1 MFGQIVVFS
10 VIAVILVL
18 FIDGRIRYDF
28 VSLGGLIV
36 LSLTGVIQPEDSF
49 SGFSHPAIITVAAV
63 LVISSGL
70 VKTGVIDQIVSALS
84 KNSKSSV
91 IVMTKL
97 MMITAVLSGFM
108 NNIGA
113 LALVLPVAIKVA
125 REHRF
130 SPSRILMPLAFSA
143 LLGGMTTEIGTPP
156 NLIISSYRQ
165 EYGLESFGFFD
176 FTPVGLTVT
185 VLGIGL
191 MVILGGRLIPKR
203 KTIGVER
210 LFDIGEF
217 LSEVQVVE
225 SSKIAGQPMADIN
238 RVFKL
243 DIDVLSILRNEKKI
257 VAPGPDEILVPG
269 DILIIKALSEDLAD
283 LIDKTQVLLRGTKKS
298 LHVEESMIKSRD
310 TALVEVVLRDDSPI
324 IGRTALETK
333 LRNRYSI
340 NLVAVSRKGVYSVDR
355 LKSMRFRQGDI
366 LLIQAPTSILKDIYQ
381 KLGCLPLAERG
392 VEIYPDR
399 AKWKLAFTAGIF
411 IFSVVLTT
419 TGLLPVQTSFSFA
432 ATALVLF
439 RILTPREFYDA
450 IEWPSIIMLGSL
462 IPLGSALQSSGG
474 ADTIANILL
483 RASTVLSPTLMIG
496 LLMILTLA
504 LANLISTSA
513 TAILMG
519 PIALSIAI
527 TTGVSPD
534 PYLMSVAVSASAAF
548 LTPIGHQT
556 NMLVMGPGGYKFTD
570 YWYLGL
576 PLTILLVVVGAP
588 LILLVWPM

>member
-1 MFGQIVVFS
+1 MLDQIIVFTVIVV
-10 VIAVILVL
+10 ILIL

-28 VSLGGLIV
+28 VSLGGLVV
-36 LSLTGVIQPEDSF
+36 LSLTGVISPEESF

-70 VKTGVIDQIVSALS
+70 VKTGVIDQIVIALNRGSRSSA
-84 KNSKSSV
+84 V
-91 IVMTKL
+91 VMTKL
-97 MMITAVLSGFM
+97 MMVTALLSGFM

-113 LALVLPVAIKVA
+113 LALVLPVGIKVA
-125 REHRF
+125 REHKF

-165 EYGLESFGFFD
+165 DFGLEAFGFFD
-176 FTPVGLTVT
+176 FTPVGLTIT
-185 VLGIGL
+185 ILGIGL
-191 MVILGGRLIPKR
+191 MVLLGGKLIPKR
-203 KTIGVER
+203 KTIGVEK
-210 LFDIGEF
+210 LFNIGEF
-217 LSEVQVVE
+217 LSEVQVVD
-225 SSKIAGQPMADIN
+225 SSKLAGKPLMDMNKVYKLEIDI
-238 RVFKL
+238 
-243 DIDVLSILRNEKKI
+243 LSIIRNEQKI

-269 DILIIKALSEDLAD
+269 DILIIKALSQDLAD
-283 LIDKTQVLLRGTKKS
+283 LIDKTRVLLRGTKKS

-355 LKSMRFRQGDI
+355 LKSIRFRAGDI
-366 LLIQAPTSILKDIYQ
+366 LLIQAPSSILKDIYA

-399 AKWKLAFTAGIF
+399 SKWKLYFTAGIF
-411 IFSVVLTT
+411 AFSVILTT
-419 TGLLPVQTSFSFA
+419 IGLLPVQTAFAFS
-432 ATALVLF
+432 ATTLVLA
-439 RILTPREFYDA
+439 RILTPREFYEA
-450 IEWPSIIMLGSL
+450 IEWPSIIMLASL
-462 IPLGSALQSSGG
+462 IPLGLALQSSGG

-483 RASTVLSPTLMIG
+483 GASAILSPTLMIG
-496 LLMILTLA
+496 LLMVLTIV

-519 PIALSIAI
+519 PIALSIAMA
-527 TTGVSPD
+527 TGVSPD
-534 PYLMSVAVSASAAF
+534 PYLMSVSVAASAAF

-570 YWYLGL
+570 YWHLGL
-576 PLTILLVVVGAP
+576 PLTILLVAVGAP
-588 LILLVWPM
+588 LILFVWPM

>member
-84 KNSKSSV
+84 RNSKSSV

-269 DILIIKALSEDLAD
+269 DILIIKALSENLAD

-474 ADTIANILL
+474 ADTIASILL

>member
-84 KNSKSSV
+84 RNSKSSV
-91 IVMTKL
+91 IVMAKL

-191 MVILGGRLIPKR
+191 MVILGGKLIPKR

-269 DILIIKALSEDLAD
+269 DILIIKALSENLAD

-474 ADTIANILL
+474 ADTIASILL

-534 PYLMSVAVSASAAF
+534 PYLMSVAISASAAF

>member
-1 MFGQIVVFS
+1 MFDQIVVFS
-10 VIAVILVL
+10 VIVVILVL

-28 VSLGGLIV
+28 VSLGGLV
-36 LSLTGVIQPEDSF
+36 ALSIAGVVKPEESF

-70 VKTGVIDQIVSALS
+70 VKTGVIDHIVSAL
-84 KNSKSSV
+84 NRRSKSSAV
-91 IVMTKL
+91 VMTKL
-97 MMITAVLSGFM
+97 MMITALLSGFM

-125 REHRF
+125 REHKF

-165 EYGLESFGFFD
+165 EHGLEAFGFFD

-185 VLGIGL
+185 ILGVGL
-191 MVILGGRLIPKR
+191 MVLLGGRLIPKR
-203 KTIGVER
+203 KTIGVEK
-210 LFDIGEF
+210 LFNIGEF
-217 LSEVQVVE
+217 LSEVQVVD
-225 SSKIAGQPMADIN
+225 SSKLAGKPMMDMN
-238 RVFKL
+238 RIHKL
-243 DIDVLSILRNEKKI
+243 DIDVLSIIRNDQKI
-257 VAPGPDEILVPG
+257 VAPGPDEILVSG
-269 DILIIKALSEDLAD
+269 DILIIKALSQDLAD
-283 LIDKTQVLLRGTKKS
+283 LIDKTNVLLKGTKKT
-298 LHVEESMIKSRD
+298 LQVEESMIKSRD

-355 LKSMRFRQGDI
+355 LKSIRFRTGDI
-366 LLIQAPTSILKDIYQ
+366 LLIQAPTSILKDIYS

-392 VEIYPDR
+392 FEIYPDR
-399 AKWKLAFTAGIF
+399 TKWKLYFTAGIF
-411 IFSVVLTT
+411 ALSVVLTT
-419 TGLLPVQTSFSFA
+419 TGLLPVQTAFAFA

-462 IPLGSALQSSGG
+462 IPLGGALQSSGG

-483 RASTVLSPTLMIG
+483 RASTILTPTLMIG
-496 LLMILTLA
+496 LLMILTIA

-519 PIALSIAI
+519 PIALSISM

-534 PYLMSVAVSASAAF
+534 PYLMSVSVAASAAF

-570 YWYLGL
+570 YWHLGL
-576 PLTILLVVVGAP
+576 PLTILLVTVGAP

>member
-1 MFGQIVVFS
+1 MFNQIIVFM
-10 VIAVILVL
+10 VIVLILVL

-28 VSLGGLIV
+28 VSLGGLVV
-36 LSLTGVIQPEDSF
+36 LSLTGVISPEDSF
-49 SGFSHPAIITVAAV
+49 SGFSHPAIITVAGV

-70 VKTGVIDQIVSALS
+70 VKTGVIDQIVAAL
-84 KNSKSSV
+84 NRRSKSSAV
-91 IVMTKL
+91 VMTKL
-97 MMITAVLSGFM
+97 MMVTALLSGFM

-113 LALVLPVAIKVA
+113 LALVLPVGIKVA

-165 EYGLESFGFFD
+165 NYGLEAFGFFD

-185 VLGIGL
+185 ILGIGL
-191 MVILGGRLIPKR
+191 MVLLGGRLIPKR
-203 KTIGVER
+203 KTIGVEK
-210 LFDIGEF
+210 LFNIGEF

-225 SSKIAGQPMADIN
+225 SSKLAGKPLMDMN

-243 DIDVLSILRNEKKI
+243 ELDVLSIIRNEQKI
-257 VAPGPDEILVPG
+257 IAPGPDEILVPG
-269 DILIIKALSEDLAD
+269 DILIIRALSQDLAD
-283 LIDKTQVLLRGTKKS
+283 LIDKTRVLLRGTKKS

-324 IGRTALETK
+324 LGRTALETK

-355 LKSMRFRQGDI
+355 LKSIRFRTGDI
-366 LLIQAPTSILKDIYQ
+366 LLIQAPNSILADIYS

-399 AKWKLAFTAGIF
+399 TTWKLYFTAGIF
-411 IFSVVLTT
+411 ALSVVLTT
-419 TGLLPVQTSFSFA
+419 TGLLPVQTSFAFA
-432 ATALVLF
+432 ATVLVLF
-439 RILTPREFYDA
+439 RILTPREFYEA

-462 IPLGSALQSSGG
+462 IPLGLALQSSGG
-474 ADTIANILL
+474 ADTIASVLL
-483 RASTVLSPTLMIG
+483 DASNMLSPTLMIG
-496 LLMILTLA
+496 LLMILTIG

-519 PIALSIAI
+519 PIALSIAM

-534 PYLMSVAVSASAAF
+534 PYLMSVSVAASAAF

-570 YWYLGL
+570 YWHLGL
-576 PLTILLVVVGAP
+576 PLTILLVTVGAP

>member
-1 MFGQIVVFS
+1 MLDQIIVFT
-10 VIAVILVL
+10 VIVVILVL

-28 VSLGGLIV
+28 VSLGGLVV
-36 LSLTGVIQPEDSF
+36 LSLTGVIKAEDSF

-70 VKTGVIDQIVSALS
+70 VKTGVIDHIVSAL
-84 KNSKSSV
+84 NRKSTSSAV
-91 IVMTKL
+91 VMTKL
-97 MMITAVLSGFM
+97 MMITALLSGFM

-125 REHRF
+125 REHKF

-185 VLGIGL
+185 ILGIVL
-191 MVILGGRLIPKR
+191 MVLLGGRLIPKR
-203 KTIGVER
+203 KTIGVEK
-210 LFDIGEF
+210 LFNIGEF

-225 SSKIAGQPMADIN
+225 SSKIAGKPMMDVN
-238 RVFKL
+238 RVYKL
-243 DIDVLSILRNEKKI
+243 DIDILSIIRNEQKI
-257 VAPGPDEILVPG
+257 IAPGPDEILVPG
-269 DILIIKALSEDLAD
+269 DILIIKALSQDLAD
-283 LIDKTQVLLRGTKKS
+283 LIDKTQVLLKGTNKS
-298 LHVEESMIKSRD
+298 LQVEESMIKSRD
-310 TALVEVVLRDDSPI
+310 TALIEVVLRDDSPI
-324 IGRTALETK
+324 LGRTAIETK

-340 NLVAVSRKGVYSVDR
+340 NLVAVSRKGVYSVER
-355 LKSMRFRQGDI
+355 LKSIRFRTGDI
-366 LLIQAPTSILKDIYQ
+366 LLIQAPTSILKDIYS

-399 AKWKLAFTAGIF
+399 SKWKLYFTAGIF
-411 IFSVVLTT
+411 TISVILTT
-419 TGLLPVQTSFSFA
+419 TGLLPVQTAFTFA
-432 ATALVLF
+432 ATALVLS

-462 IPLGSALQSSGG
+462 IPLGSALQTSGG

-483 RASTVLSPTLMIG
+483 GASSMLSPTLMIG
-496 LLMILTLA
+496 LLMVLTIV

-519 PIALSIAI
+519 PIAISLAI
-527 TTGVSPD
+527 TSGVSPD
-534 PYLMSVAVSASAAF
+534 PYLMSVSVAASAAF

-570 YWYLGL
+570 YWHLGL
-576 PLTILLVVVGAP
+576 PLTILLVTVGAP
-588 LILLVWPM
+588 LILIVWPM

>member
-1 MFGQIVVFS
+1 MLPGGIIIPWTEWRLMMFGQIVVFS

-84 KNSKSSV
+84 RNSKSSV

-191 MVILGGRLIPKR
+191 MVILGGKLIPKR

-439 RILTPREFYDA
+439 RILTPREFYD
-450 IEWPSIIMLGSL
+450 
-462 IPLGSALQSSGG
+462 
-474 ADTIANILL
+474 
-483 RASTVLSPTLMIG
+483 
-496 LLMILTLA
+496 
-504 LANLISTSA
+504 
-513 TAILMG
+513 
-519 PIALSIAI
+519 
-527 TTGVSPD
+527 
-534 PYLMSVAVSASAAF
+534 
-548 LTPIGHQT
+548 
-556 NMLVMGPGGYKFTD
+556 
-570 YWYLGL
+570 
-576 PLTILLVVVGAP
+576 
-588 LILLVWPM
+588 

>member
-84 KNSKSSV
+84 RNSKSSV

-191 MVILGGRLIPKR
+191 MVILGGKLIPKR

-269 DILIIKALSEDLAD
+269 DILIIKALSENLAD

-474 ADTIANILL
+474 ADTIASILL

-534 PYLMSVAVSASAAF
+534 PYLMSVAISASAAF

>member
-1 MFGQIVVFS
+1 MFDQIVVFT
-10 VIAVILVL
+10 VIVMILVL

-28 VSLGGLIV
+28 VSLGGLVI
-36 LSLTGVIQPEDSF
+36 LSLTGVINPEESF

-70 VKTGVIDQIVSALS
+70 VKTGVIDQIVAALNRRSRSSA
-84 KNSKSSV
+84 V
-91 IVMTKL
+91 VMTKL
-97 MMITAVLSGFM
+97 MMVTALLSGFM

-113 LALVLPVAIKVA
+113 LALVLPVGIKVA
-125 REHRF
+125 REHKF

-165 EYGLESFGFFD
+165 DFGLEAFGFFD
-176 FTPVGLTVT
+176 FTPVGLTIT
-185 VLGIGL
+185 ILGIGL
-191 MVILGGRLIPKR
+191 MVLLGGKLIPKR
-203 KTIGVER
+203 KTIGVEK
-210 LFDIGEF
+210 LFNIGEF
-217 LSEVQVVE
+217 LSEVQVVD
-225 SSKIAGQPMADIN
+225 SSKLAGKPMMDIN
-238 RVFKL
+238 RVYKL
-243 DIDVLSILRNEKKI
+243 ELDVLSIIRNEQKI

-269 DILIIKALSEDLAD
+269 DILIIKALSQDLAD
-283 LIDKTQVLLRGTKKS
+283 LIDKTKVLLRGTKKS
-298 LHVEESMIKSRD
+298 LLVEESMIKSRD

-355 LKSMRFRQGDI
+355 LKSIRFRTGDI
-366 LLIQAPTSILKDIYQ
+366 LLIQAPTSILKDIYS

-392 VEIYPDR
+392 VDIYPDR
-399 AKWKLAFTAGIF
+399 TKWKLYFTAGIF
-411 IFSVVLTT
+411 AFSVILTT
-419 TGLLPVQTSFSFA
+419 TGLLPVQTSFAFA
-432 ATALVLF
+432 ATTLVLA
-439 RILTPREFYDA
+439 RILTPREFYEA
-450 IEWPSIIMLGSL
+450 IEWPSILMLGSL
-462 IPLGSALQSSGG
+462 IPLGLALQSSGG

-483 RASTVLSPTLMIG
+483 SASALLSPTLMIG
-496 LLMILTLA
+496 LLMVLTIV

-519 PIALSIAI
+519 PIALSIAM

-534 PYLMSVAVSASAAF
+534 PYLMSVSVAASAAF

-570 YWYLGL
+570 YWHLGL
-576 PLTILLVVVGAP
+576 PLTILLVTVGAP

>member
-84 KNSKSSV
+84 RNSKSSV

-191 MVILGGRLIPKR
+191 MVILGGKLIPKR

>member
-1 MFGQIVVFS
+1 MFDQIVVFS
-10 VIAVILVL
+10 VIVVILVL

-28 VSLGGLIV
+28 VSLGGLV
-36 LSLTGVIQPEDSF
+36 ALSIAGVVKPEESF

-70 VKTGVIDQIVSALS
+70 VKTGVIDHIVSAL
-84 KNSKSSV
+84 NRRSKSSV
-91 IVMTKL
+91 VVMTKL
-97 MMITAVLSGFM
+97 MMITALLSGFM

-125 REHRF
+125 REHKF

-165 EYGLESFGFFD
+165 EHGLEAFGFFD

-185 VLGIGL
+185 ILGVGL
-191 MVILGGRLIPKR
+191 MVLLGGRLIPKR
-203 KTIGVER
+203 KTIGVEK
-210 LFDIGEF
+210 LFNIGEF
-217 LSEVQVVE
+217 LSEVQVVD
-225 SSKIAGQPMADIN
+225 SSKLAGKPMMDMN
-238 RVFKL
+238 RIHKL
-243 DIDVLSILRNEKKI
+243 DIDVLSIIRNDQKI
-257 VAPGPDEILVPG
+257 VAPGPDEILVSG
-269 DILIIKALSEDLAD
+269 DILIIKALSQDLAD
-283 LIDKTQVLLRGTKKS
+283 LIDKTNVLLKGTKKT
-298 LHVEESMIKSRD
+298 LQVEESMIKSRD

-355 LKSMRFRQGDI
+355 LKSIRFRTGDI
-366 LLIQAPTSILKDIYQ
+366 LLIQAPTSILKDIYS

-392 VEIYPDR
+392 FEIYPDR
-399 AKWKLAFTAGIF
+399 TKWKLYFTAGIF
-411 IFSVVLTT
+411 ALSVVLTT
-419 TGLLPVQTSFSFA
+419 TGLLPVQTAFAFA

-462 IPLGSALQSSGG
+462 IPLGGALQSSGG

-483 RASTVLSPTLMIG
+483 RASTILTPTLMIG
-496 LLMILTLA
+496 LLMILTIA

-519 PIALSIAI
+519 PIALSISM

-534 PYLMSVAVSASAAF
+534 PYLMSVSVAASAAF

-570 YWYLGL
+570 YWHLGL
-576 PLTILLVVVGAP
+576 PLTILLVTVGAP

>member
-84 KNSKSSV
+84 RNSKSSV

-191 MVILGGRLIPKR
+191 MVILGGKLIPKR

-283 LIDKTQVLLRGTKKS
+283 LIDKTQVLLRGTNKS

>member
-1 MFGQIVVFS
+1 MLDQIIVFS
-10 VIAVILVL
+10 VIVVILIL

-28 VSLGGLIV
+28 VSLGGLVV
-36 LSLTGVIQPEDSF
+36 LSLTGVISPEESF

-70 VKTGVIDQIVSALS
+70 VKTGVIDQIVIALNRRSRSSA
-84 KNSKSSV
+84 V
-91 IVMTKL
+91 VMTKL
-97 MMITAVLSGFM
+97 MMVTALLSGFM

-113 LALVLPVAIKVA
+113 LALVLPVGIKVA
-125 REHRF
+125 REHKF

-165 EYGLESFGFFD
+165 DFGLEAFGFFD
-176 FTPVGLTVT
+176 FTPVGLTIT
-185 VLGIGL
+185 ILGIGL
-191 MVILGGRLIPKR
+191 MVLLGGKLIPKR
-203 KTIGVER
+203 KTIGVEK
-210 LFDIGEF
+210 LFNIGEF
-217 LSEVQVVE
+217 LSEVQVVD
-225 SSKIAGQPMADIN
+225 SSKLAGKPLMDMNKVYKLEIDI
-238 RVFKL
+238 
-243 DIDVLSILRNEKKI
+243 LSIIRNEQKI

-269 DILIIKALSEDLAD
+269 DILIIKALSQDLAD
-283 LIDKTQVLLRGTKKS
+283 LIDKTRVLLRGTKKS

-355 LKSMRFRQGDI
+355 LKSIRFRAGDI
-366 LLIQAPTSILKDIYQ
+366 LLIQAPSSILKDIYA

-399 AKWKLAFTAGIF
+399 SKWKLYFTAGIF
-411 IFSVVLTT
+411 AFSVILTT
-419 TGLLPVQTSFSFA
+419 IGLLPVQTAFAFS
-432 ATALVLF
+432 ATTLVLA
-439 RILTPREFYDA
+439 RILTPREFYEA
-450 IEWPSIIMLGSL
+450 IEWPSIIMLASL
-462 IPLGSALQSSGG
+462 IPLGLALQSSGG

-483 RASTVLSPTLMIG
+483 GASAVLSPTLMIG
-496 LLMILTLA
+496 LLMVLTIV

-519 PIALSIAI
+519 PIALSIAMA
-527 TTGVSPD
+527 TGVSPD
-534 PYLMSVAVSASAAF
+534 PYLMSVSVAASAAF

-570 YWYLGL
+570 YWHLGL
-576 PLTILLVVVGAP
+576 PLTILLVAVGAP
-588 LILLVWPM
+588 LILFVWPM

>member
-84 KNSKSSV
+84 RNSKSSV

-269 DILIIKALSEDLAD
+269 DILIIKALSENLAD

-474 ADTIANILL
+474 ADTIASILL

-534 PYLMSVAVSASAAF
+534 PYLMSVAISASAAF

>member
-84 KNSKSSV
+84 RNSKSSV

>member
-84 KNSKSSV
+84 RSSKSSV

-191 MVILGGRLIPKR
+191 MVILGGKLIPKR

-269 DILIIKALSEDLAD
+269 DILIIKALSENLAD

-474 ADTIANILL
+474 ADTIASILL

-534 PYLMSVAVSASAAF
+534 PYLMSVAISASAAF